1 MIGKPV
7 SLQHYINVYLS
18 LEHQCHK
25 LCAQFP
31 VALCG
36 QGKEEQCPQSPQE
49 SHRWWLSLTGHW
61 TSWYQLSLMIQVFTL
76 TSSVQLARLCCWV
89 YFDTSS
95 VGTRGQQHLYTT
107 HITRQQHSAVDT
119 QKWPELGPRSHK
131 NLLGC
136 FAGTVVS
143 STWLDRTWQDQILH
157 LQGWGQFN

>member
-7 SLQHYINVYLS
+7 SLQHYIKVYLS

-25 LCAQFP
+25 LCAQFS

-36 QGKEEQCPQSPQE
+36 QGKEEQCPQSLRE

-89 YFDTSS
+89 YFDTSP
-95 VGTRGQQHLYTT
+95 VWARGDSNICTQLTSLDSNIVQW
-107 HITRQQHSAVDT
+107 IRRSGQSSARAAT
-119 QKWPELGPRSHK
+119 KISWAA
-131 NLLGC
+131 LLGQWW
-136 FAGTVVS
+136 A
-143 STWLDRTWQDQILH
+143 LPD
-157 LQGWGQFN
+157 